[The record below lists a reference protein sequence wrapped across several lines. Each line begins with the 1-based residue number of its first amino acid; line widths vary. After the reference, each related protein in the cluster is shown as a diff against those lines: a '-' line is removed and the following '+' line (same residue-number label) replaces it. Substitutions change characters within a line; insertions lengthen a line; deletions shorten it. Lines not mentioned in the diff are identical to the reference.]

1 MKALL
6 GILVALSIGVVCRL
20 ASLPLP
26 APPVII
32 GALLVVAMTTGYI
45 LIDRFFAH
53 RDCKTRT
60 MCGGP
65 TGHPSSAGEKP

>member
-20 ASLPLP
+20 AALPLP
-26 APPVII
+26 APPVIV

-45 LIDRFFAH
+45 LIDRLFEH
-53 RDCKTRT
+53 RECKTRA

-65 TGHPSSAGEKP
+65 TGHASGAGEKQ